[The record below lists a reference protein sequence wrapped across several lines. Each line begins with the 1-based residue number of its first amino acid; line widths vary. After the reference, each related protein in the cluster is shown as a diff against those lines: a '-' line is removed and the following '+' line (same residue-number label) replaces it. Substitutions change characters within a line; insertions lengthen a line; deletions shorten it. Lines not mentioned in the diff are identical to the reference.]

1 MAAKQTEVSKSTNEL
16 FCHRDTELLESEEFS
31 ESDYRTWR
39 QAKQGIKGEGHLKMA
54 TNPHCDAETIADI
67 LPLFSFDQL
76 LIQYSSVWSLEIL
89 ILESECDNTKTM
101 EKLWEGT

>member
-1 MAAKQTEVSKSTNEL
+1 MICFDS
-16 FCHRDTELLESEEFS
+16 DTEFAVIRRLESEEFS

-39 QAKQGIKGEGHLKMA
+39 QAKQGINGEGHLKMA

-76 LIQYSSVWSLEIL
+76 LIQYSSFKSLEIL
-89 ILESECDNTKTM
+89 LLESDNMKIM
-101 EKLWEGT
+101 